1 MIKAVARIFLLS
13 VFALSLP
20 LAQAGPITGNIF
32 SNVGDD
38 MTLHSVSVPGS
49 GNYTVTMQ
57 ITSHTNPF
65 APTFQ
70 ITNIQQTSAAATSS
84 YDPASGMLSIPG
96 IKMAYPSA
104 SGGANVAC
112 VVFDV
117 VILNVSGS
125 VDGIWAVWQSN
136 AKGYC

>member
-13 VFALSLP
+13 VFVLFQP
-20 LAQAGPITGNIF
+20 LAQAGPVKGKAF

-57 ITSHTNPF
+57 VTSHTNPF

-70 ITNIQQTSAAATSS
+70 ITHIEQTSAAATSS
-84 YDPASGMLSIPG
+84 YDPATGMLTIPG
-96 IKMAYPSA
+96 IKMVYPSA
-104 SGGANVAC
+104 SGSANVAC

-117 VILNVSGS
+117 VILNVSGT
-125 VDGIWAVWQSN
+125 VDGVWAIWQSN